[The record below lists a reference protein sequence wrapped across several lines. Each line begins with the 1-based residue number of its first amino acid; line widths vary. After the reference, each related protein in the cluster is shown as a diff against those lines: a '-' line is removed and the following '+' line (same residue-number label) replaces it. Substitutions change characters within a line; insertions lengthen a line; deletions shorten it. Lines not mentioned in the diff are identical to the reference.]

1 MGTPVRNKEFSVVAI
16 IAAYNEGDIIEQV
29 VRHLIEQGVNVYLL
43 DHCSTDDTV
52 AQVRPYLGRGV
63 LHIERFPDESGG
75 PPEDARWFVLEKIL
89 KRKEVL
95 AQELE
100 ATWFINSDADEF
112 RESPFGHLN
121 LREAVRAVDHLGYNA
136 IDFEVFDFWPSHND
150 FHQGVDV
157 RDAFRYYARGDTWN
171 KIQVRCWKKT
181 VGLVDLAS
189 TGGHNVA
196 FADQRVFPIRFI
208 LRHYPIRSEAHGRRK
223 VFQERLPRFAEAER
237 RRPEPW
243 HVQYD
248 VIAKEERFLRE
259 PSSMIPYDPEA
270 VRLHLLL
277 NHRGVEEAAQHLTV
291 TVEAHEGLNK
301 KFEEAKLEAHRQLA
315 EAKLEADR
323 RAQEAAQ
330 RLRLTLEALERLNK
344 KFEEAKLEADRRLAE
359 AKLEGDRRLAEAQLE
374 GDRRLAEA
382 QLEADRRLAE
392 VKLEGDRGVEEAKLE
407 GDRGVEEAK
416 LEGDR
421 RVEEAKLEGDR
432 RVEEARLERDQSNE
446 ELERLKKKGEE
457 VNEELERLRRQM
469 SVVLIS
475 RSWRL
480 TAPIRGVA
488 RLLRRLS

>member
-1 MGTPVRNKEFSVVAI
+1 MGTPVGNKEFSVVAI

-237 RRPEPW
+237 RRLW

-248 VIAKEERFLRE
+248 VIAKEDRFLRE

-277 NHRGVEEAAQHLTV
+277 NHRGVEEAAQHLRV
-291 TVEAHEGLNK
+291 TAEALERLDK
-301 KFEEAKLEAHRQLA
+301 KFEEAKLEADRRLA
-315 EAKLEADR
+315 EEKLEADRRLAEEKLEADR

-330 RLRLTLEALERLNK
+330 RLRMTVEALERLNK

-359 AKLEGDRRLAEAQLE
+359 AKLEADSRLA
-374 GDRRLAEA
+374 
-382 QLEADRRLAE
+382 
-392 VKLEGDRGVEEAKLE
+392 EAKLE
-407 GDRGVEEAK
+407 GDRRVAEAKLEGDRRVEEVRLEGDRRVEEAK

-421 RVEEAKLEGDR
+421 RVEEVRLEGDR

-469 SVVLIS
+469 SVVLSS

>member
-1 MGTPVRNKEFSVVAI
+1 MGTPVGNKEFSVVAI

-237 RRPEPW
+237 RRLW

-248 VIAKEERFLRE
+248 VIAKEDRFLRE

-277 NHRGVEEAAQHLTV
+277 NHRGVEEAAQHLRV
-291 TVEAHEGLNK
+291 TAEALERLDK
-301 KFEEAKLEAHRQLA
+301 KFEEAKLEADRRLA
-315 EAKLEADR
+315 EEKLEADRRLAEEKLEADR

-330 RLRLTLEALERLNK
+330 RLRMTVEALERLNK

-359 AKLEGDRRLAEAQLE
+359 AKLEADSRLA
-374 GDRRLAEA
+374 
-382 QLEADRRLAE
+382 
-392 VKLEGDRGVEEAKLE
+392 EAKLE
-407 GDRGVEEAK
+407 GDRRVAEAKLEGDRRVEEAK

-421 RVEEAKLEGDR
+421 RVEEAKLEGDRRVEEVRLEGDR

-469 SVVLIS
+469 SVVLSS